1 VNFAR
6 PCLDCGTLTQQGNR
20 CSMHKRQAQSKWKEG
35 VPNPY
40 LNPAWRKLSALVRA
54 KRPWCEGCG
63 ATGVRLT
70 VDHLQPISQGGALLA
85 PEHMLRVLC
94 LRCHGKVTKHK

>member
-1 VNFAR
+1 VRFQR
-6 PCLDCGTLTQQGNR
+6 PCLDCGTLTPQGNR
-20 CSMHKRQAQSKWKEG
+20 CSLHRREAQTRWKAG

-40 LNPAWRKLSALVRA
+40 ANAAWKRLSALVRS

-63 ATGVRLT
+63 AANVRLT
-70 VDHLQPISQGGALLA
+70 VDHIYPLSSGGALIV
-85 PEHMLRVLC
+85 PESALRVLC